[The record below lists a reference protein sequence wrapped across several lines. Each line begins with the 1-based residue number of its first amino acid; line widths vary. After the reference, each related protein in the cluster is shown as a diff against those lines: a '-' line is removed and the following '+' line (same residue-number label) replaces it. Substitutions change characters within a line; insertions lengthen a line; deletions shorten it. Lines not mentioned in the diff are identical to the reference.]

1 MIKFFNFVLKN
12 QVVVGVIT
20 LALLGWS
27 VFSLDQLNISAVPD
41 VTNKQV
47 VVNTK
52 TGSFSTEQIEKIVT
66 YPIEVEMSAI
76 PGVEEVRS
84 LSKYGLSQV
93 TIVFDDTFD
102 IYLARQLVGEK
113 LQSVR
118 SVLPPEVSP
127 EIGPLTTGLGEIYMW
142 VLEISADSELRS
154 QSRKAQLQYL
164 RRIQDYQIRPKLKKV
179 RGVAEVDTNGGYNTE
194 VHINYDPKKVLKY
207 GLNLKEIIGAIKTVG
222 SSFGGSY
229 IKKQGEQIT
238 IRSLVP
244 LKALKDIEEIPLK
257 ILPSGQQVR
266 VKDVC
271 SVLYESAPRVGGATF
286 EGSETVL
293 GTILMRVGANSS
305 RVIDN
310 VKTEMARLNLPT
322 DVELK
327 VVYDRQYLVS
337 QTIRT
342 VVKNLA
348 EGALLV
354 IVVLMLI
361 LGNFRASII
370 VALAIP
376 FSMLIALK
384 GMHLFAIPANLMS
397 LGAIDFGLLV
407 DASVVLVEN
416 YIRRLNETSGS
427 LSLKERTQ
435 ILIQSASEVAKPVIF
450 GLLII
455 MLVYIPILALEGVE
469 GKMFEPMAITVL
481 MALGASL
488 VVALFLTPI
497 LALITLRR
505 GSQGHESRLF
515 QLIIA
520 GYEPSLRWTL
530 RHRAVVLSVSLLM
543 LLSSA
548 FVFTRLGADFV
559 PQLDEGDLVIGLIR
573 DSKQDIDTSID
584 EQRKAEKI
592 ITQFPEVKHVFSR
605 IGTPESATD
614 PMSPNFADTFVILEK
629 NKSKWPSVNAGRRRS
644 KTELYEAIAERLEK
658 EMAPQDI
665 SATQPI
671 EMRFNEILEGSRAD
685 VTLRFLGPDLTE
697 LVNYAQQ
704 GENLLGTIAGVQSV
718 EFDALTGLTKSK
730 VLDVEVDPNKA
741 VSYGLAPHE
750 INEYVQTSLAG
761 KEVGTFFLNG
771 IQTPFIFHLDEK
783 LRNDITELK
792 ELPIPS
798 DSSGS
803 GVALKELADFTLT
816 EKVTTIA
823 RRWAER
829 YSAVSIYLSGRTFL
843 ALSKRRKRKST
854 KRSSLRKATPL
865 SGVDSLRNLARAR
878 ARLLVLVPLTLL
890 TIFFLIFFMTHS
902 LLQAAVIFMSIPLGA
917 AGGVFFLALREINF
931 SVSAAVGFIALSGIV
946 VLNSLVLV
954 NSINQNIESG
964 LESMK
969 AITDGALSRLR
980 PVTMTALVAG
990 LGFLPMAFNTGMGAE
1005 VQRPLATVVIGGLLT
1020 STVLT
1025 MIVIPTLLTFIVS
1038 KKSDENNSM

>member
-1 MIKFFNFVLKN
+1 MIKFFEFVLKN
-12 QVVVGVIT
+12 QLVVGAMTIT
-20 LALLGWS
+20 LLGWS
-27 VFSLDQLNISAVPD
+27 ILSLDQLNISAVPD

-66 YPIEVEMSAI
+66 YPIEVEMSGI

-93 TIVFDDTFD
+93 TIVFDDEFD

-113 LQSVR
+113 LQAVS
-118 SVLPPEVSP
+118 SSLPRGVTP

-142 VLEISADSELRS
+142 ILELSADSELRS

-164 RRIQDYQIRPKLKKV
+164 RRVQDYQIRPKLKKV

-194 VHINYDPKKVLKY
+194 VHINYDPQKVLKY
-207 GLNLKEIIGAIKTVG
+207 GLNLKEIIQAIKTVG

-244 LKALKDIEEIPLK
+244 LKALRDIEEIPVK

-271 SVLYESAPRVGGATF
+271 SVLYESAPRVGGATY
-286 EGSETVL
+286 EGNETVL

-310 VKTEMARLNLPT
+310 VKKEMAKLNLPT

-354 IVVLMLI
+354 IVVLILI

-376 FSMLIALK
+376 FSMLVALK
-384 GMHLFAIPANLMS
+384 GMHLFDIPANLMS

-416 YIRRLNETSGS
+416 YIRRLNETSGPFS
-427 LSLKERTQ
+427 LQERTQ
-435 ILIQSASEVAKPVIF
+435 VLIQSASEVAKPVIF

-455 MLVYIPILALEGVE
+455 MLVYMPILALEGVE

-488 VVALFLTPI
+488 LVALFLTPI
-497 LALITLRR
+497 LALITLRK
-505 GSQGHESRLF
+505 GAQSHESRLF
-515 QLIIA
+515 QFIMA
-520 GYEPSLRWTL
+520 GYEPSLRWAL
-530 RHRAVVLSVSLLM
+530 HYRALVLSVSILI

-548 FVFTRLGADFV
+548 FIFTRLGADFV

-573 DSKQDIDTSID
+573 NSKQDIDTSID
-584 EQRKAEKI
+584 EQKKAENI
-592 ITQFPEVKHVFSR
+592 ISQFPEVKHVFSR

-629 NKSKWPSVNAGRRRS
+629 DKSKWPLVNAGERRS
-644 KTELYEAIAERLEK
+644 KTELYEAIAERLAK
-658 EMAPQDI
+658 EMASQDI

-685 VTLRFLGPDLTE
+685 VNLRFLGPDLTQ
-697 LVNYAQQ
+697 LVKYAQQ
-704 GENLLGTIAGVQSV
+704 GESLLGTIAGVQSV

-750 INEYVQTSLAG
+750 INQYVQTSLAG
-761 KEVGTFFLNG
+761 EEVGTFFLNG

-783 LRNDITELK
+783 LRNDIEELK
-792 ELPIPS
+792 KLPIPS

-803 GVALKELADFTLT
+803 GVPLKELADFTLT

-829 YSAVSIYLSGRTFL
+829 YSAVSIYLAGRDISSFIEEAKEKIDKKIAL
-843 ALSKRRKRKST
+843 AQGYTLEWGGQFK
-854 KRSSLRKATPL
+854 
-865 SGVDSLRNLARAR
+865 NLARAR
-878 ARLLVLVPLTLL
+878 TRLLVLVPLTLL
-890 TIFFLIFFMTHS
+890 TIFVLIFFMTS
-902 LLQAAVIFMSIPLGA
+902 SFLQAAVIFMSIPLGA
-917 AGGVFFLALREINF
+917 AGGVFFLALREINL

-954 NSINQNIESG
+954 NSINQNLESG
-964 LESMK
+964 LEAMK
-969 AITDGALSRLR
+969 AISEGALSRLR

-990 LGFLPMAFNTGMGAE
+990 LGFLPMAFNTGLGAE

-1025 MIVIPTLLTFIVS
+1025 MLVIPSLLTFIVA
-1038 KKSDENNSM
+1038 KESDKNNSK

>member
-1 MIKFFNFVLKN
+1 MTRFFAFVLKN
-12 QVVVGVIT
+12 QLFVGAVT

-27 VFSLDQLNISAVPD
+27 LLSLQYVNIGAVPD

-66 YPIEVEMSAI
+66 YPIEVEMSGI

-93 TIVFDDTFD
+93 TIVFDDASD

-113 LQSVR
+113 LQVVR
-118 SVLPPEVSP
+118 SSLPAEVSP
-127 EIGPLTTGLGEIYMW
+127 EMGPLTTGLGEIYMW
-142 VLEISADSELRS
+142 VLQLSEDSEKKNL
-154 QSRKAQLQYL
+154 SRKAQLQYL
-164 RRIQDYQIRPKLKKV
+164 RRLQDYQIRPKLKKV
-179 RGVAEVDTNGGYNTE
+179 HGVAEVDTNGGYNTE
-194 VHINYDPKKVLKY
+194 VHINYLPEKVLKF
-207 GLNLKEIIGAIKTVG
+207 GLNLKEIIQAIKSVG

-229 IKKQGEQIT
+229 IKKEGEQIT

-244 LKALKDIEEIPLK
+244 LQTLKDIEDIPLK
-257 ILPSGQQVR
+257 IMPSGQQIK

-271 SVLYESAPRVGGATF
+271 SVKYESAPRVGGATF
-286 EGSETVL
+286 EGKETVL

-305 RVIDN
+305 RVIDG
-310 VKTEMARLNLPT
+310 VKAEMASLNLPS
-322 DVELK
+322 DVKLQ

-337 QTIRT
+337 QTVRT
-342 VVKNLA
+342 VITNLS

-354 IVVLMLI
+354 VVVLMLI
-361 LGNFRASII
+361 LGNFRASLI

-376 FSMLIALK
+376 ISMLIALK
-384 GMHLFAIPANLMS
+384 GMHLFDIPANLMS

-416 YIRRLNETSGS
+416 YIRRLSKSPNAFS
-427 LSLKERTQ
+427 LPERTQ
-435 ILIQSASEVAKPVIF
+435 ILISSAAEVAKPVIF

-469 GKMFEPMAITVL
+469 GKMFEPMAVTVL

-497 LALITLRR
+497 LALVTLTKKPKE
-505 GSQGHESRLF
+505 HEGRVF
-515 QLIIA
+515 QFIEKS
-520 GYEPSLRWTL
+520 YQPSLRWAL
-530 RHRAVVLSVSLLM
+530 NHRPHVLVISLILF
-543 LLSSA
+543 LSSV
-548 FVFTRLGADFV
+548 FVFSRLGADFA

-573 DSKQDIDTSID
+573 DSKQDIDTSIA
-584 EQRKAEKI
+584 EQMKAERI
-592 ITQFPEVKHVFSR
+592 ITEFPEVQHVFSR

-629 NKSKWPSVNAGRRRS
+629 DKSKWPKLNGKTRS
-644 KTELYEAIAERLEK
+644 KAELYEAIAERLAH

-685 VTLRFLGPDLTE
+685 VTLRFLGPDLGQ
-697 LVNYAQQ
+697 LVKYAQQ
-704 GENLLGTIAGVQSV
+704 GESILGEIEGVQSV
-718 EFDALTGLTKSK
+718 EFDALTGLTKSQ
-730 VLDVEVDPNKA
+730 VLDVQVKPSQA
-741 VSYGLAPHE
+741 VAYGLAPHE
-750 INEYVQTSLAG
+750 INQYIQTSLAG
-761 KEVGTFFLNG
+761 EEVGTFFLNG
-771 IQTPFIFHLDEK
+771 IRTPFIFHLDEK
-783 LRNDITELK
+783 LRNDIDQLK
-792 ELPIPS
+792 GLPIPTES
-798 DSSGS
+798 AGS
-803 GVALKELADFTLT
+803 GVALGKLADFEMT

-829 YSAVSIYLSGRTFL
+829 YSAVSIYLSGRDISSFIAEAREKIQQQIKL
-843 ALSKRRKRKST
+843 AQGYTLEWGGQFK
-854 KRSSLRKATPL
+854 
-865 SGVDSLRNLARAR
+865 NLARAR
-878 ARLLVLVPLTLL
+878 ARLLLLVPLTMLV
-890 TIFFLIFFMTHS
+890 IFVMIFFMTHS
-902 LLQAAVIFMSIPLGA
+902 LLQAVVIFVSIPMGV
-917 AGGVFFLALREINF
+917 AGGVFLLALRDMNF

-954 NSINQNIESG
+954 NSINQNIEQG
-964 LESMK
+964 LESID
-969 AITDGALSRLR
+969 AISTGALSRLR
-980 PVTMTALVAG
+980 PVAMTALVAG
-990 LGFLPMAFNTGMGAE
+990 LGFLPMAFNTGMGSE

-1025 MIVIPTLLTFIVS
+1025 MLVIPTLLTFVFGTI
-1038 KKSDENNSM
+1038 KK